1 MDALEATAGPFV
13 AVVATI
19 LISLDK
25 ATAVCRPEYQNLPD
39 GITHTACKPPNPRC
53 VIDTPI
59 SGLSAAVKAQ
69 ALQVHNDYR
78 SQIAMGRLGR
88 YPQAKDMYEL
98 EWDDELAEV
107 AQAFADQCDDS
118 GHDDRRARITTQFK
132 SVGQN
137 LAYATDYT
145 KQTVVEGKTWVDDW
159 FSEYRDFNPNAVSHF
174 DIGGSRGVVTHFTQI
189 AWANTRYIGCGF
201 SNYVL
206 GGRIKRLFVCNYAPA
221 GNILRR
227 PMYMPGPACT
237 QCPQGSSCV
246 SATGLCRASGARPP
260 PGTGGPG
267 DPPGGGNGGSGGG
280 SGGNA
285 GGGGSGGGTGTG
297 GGRRSDAEDDGGGVG
312 GAILW
317 ITAALFAAFLFGA
330 CVGATVVSRCTGRG
344 GVAGSGGDGA
354 AGATQST
361 AMSGTAAF

>member
-19 LISLDK
+19 LVSLDK

-98 EWDDELAEV
+98 SASACFSGFVSSASSSVINSPGWRDWSTSRRSGTTNWQKSPRRSPTSATTV
-107 AQAFADQCDDS
+107 A
-118 GHDDRRARITTQFK
+118 TTTA
-132 SVGQN
+132 GR
-137 LAYATDYT
+137 
-145 KQTVVEGKTWVDDW
+145 E
-159 FSEYRDFNPNAVSHF
+159 
-174 DIGGSRGVVTHFTQI
+174 SRI

-227 PMYMPGPACT
+227 PMYMSGPACT

-297 GGRRSDAEDDGGGVG
+297 GGRRSDAEDDGGVG